1 VTKSARTVQGTG
13 GLARHLEGW
22 QPGLLA
28 VFLAGSVA
36 LLAVPRSVPPTEVP
50 VPFANPRR
58 LGEATA
64 ADDARARAAEEHP
77 LDVDVRALGSLVRAF
92 GRADATDDQ
101 DALASVR
108 VQMGPAAAAA
118 RAQGEEALLGL
129 RALQLRAFVRAV
141 RAWEAT
147 GEESQDLV
155 ELGGPFTRMVRKNGW
170 CEGAPTCA
178 LRMDEGA
185 LRASFKRR
193 WNEVTGLAGGGL
205 DLALD
210 EARALYGFLLEHP
223 ITGRSGSAPETFLM
237 RKIDELGAIDPA
249 YPRDLARGV
258 VLYRMGDYRR
268 AAGAFGAH
276 LEAAPD
282 GPFALRAQNHLRA
295 ALERAASEP

>member
-1 VTKSARTVQGTG
+1 MTKSTRTVQGAG

-50 VPFANPRR
+50 VPFADPRR
-58 LGEATA
+58 LGEVAA
-64 ADDARARAAEEHP
+64 ADDARARAAQDPP

-108 VQMGPAAAAA
+108 VQIGPAAAAA

-129 RALQLRAFVRAV
+129 RAFQLRAFVRAV
-141 RAWEAT
+141 RTWEAT
-147 GEESQDLV
+147 GEERQDLV

-170 CEGAPTCA
+170 CEGSPTCV
-178 LRMDEGA
+178 LRMDEAA

-193 WNEVTGLAGGGL
+193 WNEVTGLSGGRL
-205 DLALD
+205 ELSLE

-237 RKIDELGAIDPA
+237 RKIDELAAIDPA

-276 LEAAPD
+276 LEVAPD